1 MRWLVRAIGSDGTL
15 PVACTSAGQDDDE
28 NAGVPTQSAT
38 GASDHNEPN
47 RGGRRLTVQP
57 SAGPRQSM
65 TIPTSNLAH
74 LLIQTARRFPDRPA
88 LVWRND
94 TWTWAGFRDR
104 VQAAAAA
111 LSAQGVR
118 HGDRVLLHARNGN
131 AVLETM
137 FTTWMIGATWV
148 PTNFRLTPPEVAY
161 LAQSSGA
168 AVHIFDSAFPEHAA
182 AAKAEN
188 PACRLE
194 VWIGEGSPNW
204 ESLAT
209 HATRA
214 EVPADVDRDHP
225 AWFFYTSGT
234 TGRPK
239 AGVLTHGQL
248 EYVVCNHLCDLMP
261 GTTEQDASLVVAP
274 LSHGAGIHALPQIA
288 RGAVTVLLPSEK
300 LDCEEAWRLV
310 EKHRVTNMFTVP
322 TILTMLTRH
331 ESVDRYD
338 HSSLR
343 YVIYAGAPMYRA
355 DQVHALRKLGKVIV
369 QYFGLGEVTGN
380 ITVLPPHLHS
390 EDDAGMPVGSCGFP
404 RTGMDVAILDD
415 QGQRLPAGTTGE
427 ICVRGPGVFAG
438 YHDNPDATAKAFV
451 HGWFHTGDLGHMDER
466 GFVYITGRASD
477 MYISGGSNI
486 YPREIE
492 EVLLT
497 HPAVV
502 EACVVGMPHE
512 KWGESGTAVLVLEQD
527 AQVTS
532 PEMLAHLEGKL
543 AKYKWPE
550 RFVVWPELPKS
561 GYGKVTKREVKRL
574 LQEDIR

>member
-1 MRWLVRAIGSDGTL
+1 M
-15 PVACTSAGQDDDE
+15 
-28 NAGVPTQSAT
+28 
-38 GASDHNEPN
+38 
-47 RGGRRLTVQP
+47 
-57 SAGPRQSM
+57 
-65 TIPTSNLAH
+65 IPTSNLAH

-88 LVWRND
+88 IIWRD
-94 TWTWAGFRDR
+94 RTWTWRAFRER

-111 LSAQGVR
+111 LAARGVR
-118 HGDRVLLHARNGN
+118 HGDRILLHARNGN

-137 FTTWMIGATWV
+137 FASWMIGATWV

-168 AVHIFDSAFPEHAA
+168 SVHIFDHAFPDHAA

-188 PACRLE
+188 PSCRLE
-194 VWIGEGSPNW
+194 IWIGDSGLTW
-204 ESLAT
+204 EAFAT
-209 HATRA
+209 HPDRM
-214 EVPADVDRDHP
+214 EVPADVERDHP

-261 GTTEQDASLVVAP
+261 ATTEQDASLVVAP

-288 RGAVTVLLPSEK
+288 RGAVSVLLSGEK

-310 EKHRVTNMFTVP
+310 EAHRVTNMFTVP

-338 HSSLR
+338 HRSLR

-390 EDDAGMPVGSCGFP
+390 EDDSRMPVGSCGYP
-404 RTGMDVAILDD
+404 RTGMEIAILDD
-415 QGQRLPAGTTGE
+415 QGRRLPAGTTGE

-438 YHDNPDATAKAFV
+438 YHDNPEATGNAFA
-451 HGWFHTGDLGHMDER
+451 HGWFHTGDLGHLDAQ
-466 GFVYITGRASD
+466 GFLFITGRASD

-497 HPAVV
+497 HPAVA

-512 KWGESGTAVLVLEQD
+512 KWGESGTAVLVLED
-527 AQVTS
+527 GATVTS
-532 PEMLAHLEGKL
+532 QELLAHLDGKL
-543 AKYKWPE
+543 ARYKWPE
-550 RFVVWPELPKS
+550 RFAFWSELPKS
-561 GYGKVTKREVKRL
+561 GYGKVTKREVKHL
-574 LQEDIR
+574 LQKDM